1 MKKNIAM
8 VVMAASLMVGC
19 APKITT
25 EMTTQALEPK
35 ATSQVMILGHRDT
48 IPNEA
53 RSIGQLK
60 IKSRHSSLQK
70 NYTRILNL
78 AVKETAQRG
87 GNMLVV
93 DHSEMEKNT
102 LKGTMAY
109 YDGEINSAL
118 TISPKRIKNLLAM
131 GIQQNQSP
139 IQAMSKEQEQMVK
152 QRQEEAAQQEMNK
165 YSTLAEVEEQKDV
178 QDTTIQESSFE
189 DASSYFDV
197 EKEKDSRKGVI
208 KISGGPMWTLSKM
221 YLSNDGRDYIS
232 NARGTAFDL
241 SIHSIGDLWGYGFD
255 LYGSQTSLSIGNY
268 FNTSKVSYNFFYA
281 GPSLVMGGTFA
292 QHFYADLSVGIG
304 MGYYH
309 DSGSDEVGF
318 GMRESVGL
326 GVMLNNHFSV
336 GIDAAI
342 QMATFKRPEGFN
354 QPENEAYGFKCAT
367 VMLTLRTHL

>member
-1 MKKNIAM
+1 MM
-8 VVMAASLMVGC
+8 VIVAASLMVGC

-25 EMTTQALEPK
+25 EMFTQALAPK
-35 ATSQVMILGHRDT
+35 ATNQIMILGAKDT
-48 IPNEA
+48 IPDEA
-53 RSIGQLK
+53 RAIGQIK
-60 IKSRHSSLQK
+60 INSRHSSLRK
-70 NYTRILNL
+70 NYTKILNL
-78 AVKETAQRG
+78 AVKETAQQG
-87 GNMLVV
+87 GNILVV
-93 DHSEMEKNT
+93 DHSDMEKNT

-109 YDGEINSAL
+109 YEGETNSAL
-118 TISPKRIKNLLAM
+118 TISPRRIKCLLAM

-139 IQAMSKEQEQMVK
+139 IRAISKEQEQMVK
-152 QRQEEAAQQEMNK
+152 QRQEETAQQEMNK
-165 YSTLAEVEEQKDV
+165 YSTLAEVGDKEEQ
-178 QDTTIQESSFE
+178 QDTTIQDSSFE
-189 DASSYFDV
+189 DASDYFDIKEEN
-197 EKEKDSRKGVI
+197 EKRKGVI

-221 YLSNDGRDYIS
+221 YLSYDGSDYFTS
-232 NARGTAFDL
+232 ARGTAFDL

-255 LYGSQTSLSIGNY
+255 LYGSQTNLSIGNY
-268 FNTSKVSYNFFYA
+268 FKTSKESYNFIYA
-281 GPSLVMGGTFA
+281 GPNLVMGGTFA

-304 MGYYH
+304 IGYYH
-309 DSGSDEVGF
+309 DSGSDDVGF

>member
-1 MKKNIAM
+1 MNKQIMM
-8 VVMAASLMVGC
+8 VIVAASLMVGC

-25 EMTTQALEPK
+25 EMTTQALAPK
-35 ATSQVMILGHRDT
+35 ATNQIMILGAKDT
-48 IPNEA
+48 IPDEA
-53 RSIGQLK
+53 RAIGQIK
-60 IKSRHSSLQK
+60 INSRHSSLRK
-70 NYTRILNL
+70 NYTKILNL
-78 AVKETAQRG
+78 AVKETAQQG
-87 GNMLVV
+87 GNILVV
-93 DHSEMEKNT
+93 DHSDMEKNT

-109 YDGEINSAL
+109 YEGETNSAL
-118 TISPKRIKNLLAM
+118 TISPRRIKCLLAM
-131 GIQQNQSP
+131 GTQQNQSP
-139 IQAMSKEQEQMVK
+139 IRAISKEQEQMVK
-152 QRQEEAAQQEMNK
+152 QRQEEAAQQEMSK

-189 DASSYFDV
+189 DASDYFDIKEEN
-197 EKEKDSRKGVI
+197 EKRKGVI

-221 YLSNDGRDYIS
+221 YLSYDGRGYFTG
-232 NARGTAFDL
+232 ARGTAFDL

-255 LYGSQTSLSIGNY
+255 LYGSQTNLSIGNY
-268 FNTSKVSYNFFYA
+268 FKTSKESYNFIYA
-281 GPSLVMGGTFA
+281 GPNLVMGGTFA

-304 MGYYH
+304 IGYYH

>member
-1 MKKNIAM
+1 MTKNIAM
-8 VVMAASLMVGC
+8 IVMAASLMVGC

-70 NYTRILNL
+70 SYTRILNL

-93 DHSEMEKNT
+93 DHSDMEKNT

-109 YDGEINSAL
+109 YDGETNSAL

-152 QRQEEAAQQEMNK
+152 QRQEETAQQEMGK
-165 YSTLAEVEEQKDV
+165 YSTLTQTKEQEER
-178 QDTTIQESSFE
+178 QDTTIEDSSFE
-189 DASSYFDV
+189 DSSDYFDIKEEN
-197 EKEKDSRKGVI
+197 EKRKGVI

-221 YLSNDGRDYIS
+221 YLSYDGRDYIS
-232 NARGTAFDL
+232 NARGTAFDI
-241 SIHSIGDLWGYGFD
+241 SIHSMGDLWGYGFD
-255 LYGSQTSLSIGNY
+255 LYGSQTDLSIGNY
-268 FNTSKVSYNFFYA
+268 FNTSKLSYNFFYA
-281 GPSLVMGGTFA
+281 GPNIVMGGTFA
-292 QHFYADLSVGIG
+292 QHFYIDLCVGAGI
-304 MGYYH
+304 GYYH
-309 DSGSDEVGF
+309 DSASDDLGF
-318 GMRESVGL
+318 GMRESLGL
-326 GVMLNNHFSV
+326 GVMLNNRFSI

-342 QMATFKRPEGFN
+342 LMTTFKRPEEFD

-367 VMLTLRTHL
+367 VMLTLRAHL